1 MAIPWLVRAL
11 EIKQDAM
18 EEGKRPTDIS
28 DVDAIVDKAIDA
40 GLTRKE
46 LLEAGREV
54 ARRRGR

>member
-18 EEGKRPTDIS
+18 EEGRRPTDVK
-28 DVDAIVDKAIDA
+28 DVDDLIDKAVGH
-40 GLTRKE
+40 GLTERE
-46 LLEAGREV
+46 LLDAGREV